1 MGDKNRQNREAAIHR
16 RMEARE
22 TEIQH
27 APKGTA
33 EAMHKAE
40 NDDTKAL
47 QAQETRRE
55 NKGFAQV
62 YDAGWNRLDALI
74 QRDPQTARLYAFIA
88 REMGPD
94 ATLAASRTTLAE
106 ALGVSERTVSR
117 YVKTLEE
124 MGALVVLKMGTAN
137 VYALNP
143 AEVWKS
149 FDNAK
154 PWAAFNTRTLVSKT
168 ENPFIKRRLTT
179 LLNGKVPEQTSLPFD
194 EEIPAEAAE

>member
-1 MGDKNRQNREAAIHR
+1 MGDKTRQDRETAIQNR
-16 RMEARE
+16 MTARE
-22 TEIQH
+22 TEIAH
-27 APKGTA
+27 APRGTA

-40 NDDTKAL
+40 NDDVKAL

-62 YDAGWNRLDALI
+62 YPAGWDRLDRLI
-74 QRDPQTARLYAFIA
+74 QQDPQTARLYAFIA

-117 YVKTLEE
+117 YVKALED
-124 MGALVVLKMGTAN
+124 MGAIVVLKMGTAN

-179 LLNGKVPEQTSLPFD
+179 LLNGKVPEQTALPFD
-194 EEIPAEAAE
+194 EEIPTEAAE

>member
-1 MGDKNRQNREAAIHR
+1 MYQR
-16 RMEARE
+16 
-22 TEIQH
+22 
-27 APKGTA
+27 
-33 EAMHKAE
+33 
-40 NDDTKAL
+40 
-47 QAQETRRE
+47 
-55 NKGFAQV
+55 
-62 YDAGWNRLDALI
+62 GWERIDNLI
-74 QRDPQTARLYAFIA
+74 QKDPQTARLYAFLA

-117 YVKTLEE
+117 YVKTLEDL
-124 MGALVVLKMGTAN
+124 GAIVVLKMGTAN

-143 AEVWKS
+143 EEVWKS

-179 LLNGKVPEQTSLPFD
+179 LLNGKVPEQTSLDFD
-194 EEIPAEAAE
+194 DEIPSEVTQ

>member
-1 MGDKNRQNREAAIHR
+1 MY
-16 RMEARE
+16 
-22 TEIQH
+22 
-27 APKGTA
+27 P
-33 EAMHKAE
+33 
-40 NDDTKAL
+40 
-47 QAQETRRE
+47 
-55 NKGFAQV
+55 
-62 YDAGWNRLDALI
+62 AGWDRLDRLI
-74 QRDPQTARLYAFIA
+74 QQDPQTARLYAFIA

-117 YVKTLEE
+117 YVKALED
-124 MGALVVLKMGTAN
+124 MGAIVVLKMGTAN

-179 LLNGKVPEQTSLPFD
+179 LLNGKVPEQTALPFD
-194 EEIPAEAAE
+194 EEIPTEAAE